1 MVAVVPELVQCGDGH
16 HEVRCAL
23 PWDCSV
29 YITSELKPDG
39 QVVLTGLRFTG
50 GTLDHEVVR
59 SVSVTRILGL
69 LNVEAKRGLRQGDP
83 R

>member
-1 MVAVVPELVQCGDGH
+1 MAAVPELVQCGAGH
-16 HEVRCAL
+16 HEVRCGL
-23 PWDCSV
+23 PWHCSV
-29 YITSELKPDG
+29 TIVSELKPDG
-39 QVVLTGLRFTG
+39 NVALTSLLFTG
-50 GTLDHEVVR
+50 QALDHEVVR